1 MFFHKNNLYRALIYI
16 ACIFVFNMCAKKLK
30 PVEDEITTFEN
41 ALILISMDGF
51 RWDYIQFAN
60 TPHLDEFIRGG
71 VQSEGIIPP
80 FPSKTFPSH
89 ISLVTG
95 KHPEEHGLSLIHI

>member
-1 MFFHKNNLYRALIYI
+1 M
-16 ACIFVFNMCAKKLK
+16 FNMCTKKIK
-30 PVEDEITTFEN
+30 PIEDTLAPFEN

-51 RWDYIQFAN
+51 RWDYLQFAD
-60 TPHLDEFIRGG
+60 TPNLDDFASEG

-89 ISLVTG
+89 ITLVTG
-95 KHPEEHGLSLIHI
+95 RHPQERKD